1 MPKALESRFV
11 VPVLNTVRLNTLKAS
26 PRRSSRNDSPNEK
39 VLARV
44 MFSLS
49 GGNARRPARNHR

>member
-11 VPVLNTVRLNTLKAS
+11 VPVLNTVLLNTLKAY
-26 PRRSSRNDSPNEK
+26 PRRSSRNDSRRAK

-44 MFSLS
+44 MFSLNA
-49 GGNARRPARNHR
+49 GNARSLGF